1 MLNYVGIPAKC
12 TGIALRMLWQG
23 LKDWGGQ
30 VSIGVGCPIPP
41 YSTTLDFQHWLEK
54 FSQNRFCWPNFV
66 TENNF
71 LGYTFVQTKLFPA
84 KNYSANFFLK

>member
-1 MLNYVGIPAKC
+1 MLNYVGIQAKC

-41 YSTTLDFQHWLEK
+41 YSTTLKGGGEILT
-54 FSQNRFCWPNFV
+54 FSNGKKIQ
-66 TENNF
+66 
-71 LGYTFVQTKLFPA
+71 
-84 KNYSANFFLK
+84 